1 MYVRTYICVC
11 ICVCVYIYIYIYV
24 DGTCQS
30 SKTDNLG
37 EGYSDYK
44 PPLCAGT

>member
-1 MYVRTYICVC
+1 MYIFR
-11 ICVCVYIYIYIYV
+11 V
-24 DGTCQS
+24 DGARHS
-30 SKTDNLG
+30 DKTDHLG